1 MDAIEAVLWLA
12 LNIYFE
18 ARNQPVKGQYAV
30 AHVTLN
36 RANQKDKSIKEV
48 ILEPGQFSWV
58 QKRHRKMDAIQI
70 PVHEK
75 EAFNKAVQVALLSYI
90 VPDPTNGATHY
101 HAIYVRPKWATKLK
115 YKIQIGKHIF
125 FQESSG

>member
-1 MDAIEAVLWLA
+1 MDVIEAVLWLA
-12 LNIYFE
+12 LNIHFE
-18 ARNQPVKGQYAV
+18 ARNQPVKGQLAV

-48 ILEPGQFSWV
+48 VLEPGQFSWV
-58 QKRHRKMDAIQI
+58 QKRHRKMEAVQI

-90 VPDPTNGATHY
+90 TLDPTNGATHY
-101 HAIYVRPKWATKLK
+101 HATYVRPKWATKLK
-115 YKIQIGKHIF
+115 YKIQIGEHIF
-125 FQESSG
+125 FQET